1 MGKVESI
8 VHFGR
13 YLDVPCWAGSVE
25 PGVEPPAGFVREKLA
40 PGQIALSD
48 DLLSLCGLAQQ
59 ATYWEAT
66 SWHCPRCGKPTV
78 AIKGERGK
86 RCLRCK
92 YDHYPHLHPAVIVLI
107 RDGDRVLLDAEVLLG
122 QGPVRSGGGFVD
134 IGESLEAAARREI
147 REEVGVEVRDLRY
160 VASQYWPFPSQL
172 MVGFVATYAGGEVR
186 PDHTELE
193 DARWFSVT
201 DLPDLPGQH
210 SIARFILDHYA
221 ATRRSRG
228 RLSRLRPPR
237 ICAPLHPRRSIM
249 PLVVITDCDHGT
261 IAPEEAV
268 LRAGGVEYRLHQAKT
283 EDDVIAV
290 ARDADA
296 IILQY
301 APITGRVLDGLPR
314 CLVAVRYG
322 VGVDTVDLA
331 AATARGVMVANVPD
345 YCIEEVSDHAIAMLL
360 SLWRGVTAYDRAIR
374 GGTWSTT
381 ARPPMPRLAGR
392 VLGVIGVGR
401 IGAQAARKASGL
413 GMRVIGYDPYLSSLP
428 AGIVKVTL
436 DELLQQADAVTL
448 HLPLTPESRHLV
460 NEAALRKM
468 KPTALLVNTARGGIV
483 DTAALIRALQ
493 EGWIAGAAL
502 DTLEQEPVPRDSP
515 LLSLPNVIL
524 NPHASWYSD
533 QSVPELKRKTAET
546 AVAVLRG
553 QRPASVV
560 NPDVF
565 MQSDP
570 AGPAGDHVAGC

>member
-1 MGKVESI
+1 
-8 VHFGR
+8 
-13 YLDVPCWAGSVE
+13 
-25 PGVEPPAGFVREKLA
+25 
-40 PGQIALSD
+40 
-48 DLLSLCGLAQQ
+48 
-59 ATYWEAT
+59 
-66 SWHCPRCGKPTV
+66 
-78 AIKGERGK
+78 
-86 RCLRCK
+86 
-92 YDHYPHLHPAVIVLI
+92 
-107 RDGDRVLLDAEVLLG
+107 
-122 QGPVRSGGGFVD
+122 
-134 IGESLEAAARREI
+134 
-147 REEVGVEVRDLRY
+147 
-160 VASQYWPFPSQL
+160 
-172 MVGFVATYAGGEVR
+172 
-186 PDHTELE
+186 
-193 DARWFSVT
+193 
-201 DLPDLPGQH
+201 
-210 SIARFILDHYA
+210 
-221 ATRRSRG
+221 
-228 RLSRLRPPR
+228 
-237 ICAPLHPRRSIM
+237 M

-283 EDDVIAV
+283 EDEVIAV
-290 ARDADA
+290 GRDADA

-301 APITGRVLDGLPR
+301 APMCGRVLDGLPR

-360 SLWRGVTAYDRAIR
+360 SLWRGVTTYDRAIR

-413 GMRVIGYDPYLSSLP
+413 GMRVIGYDPYLTSLP

-468 KPTALLVNTARGGIV
+468 KPMALLVNTARGGIV
-483 DTAALIRALQ
+483 DTTALIRALQ

-553 QRPASVV
+553 QRPVSVV

-565 MQSDP
+565 NSP
-570 AGPAGDHVAGC
+570 TLRARKAVL